1 MEKLLRQ
8 TKRLVPKKL
17 FEKLQPVY
25 HYLIALLGA
34 LIYRFPSRKMK
45 VIAVTGTK
53 GKSTV
58 VELINA
64 MLEAAGHKTALQ
76 NTIRFKIGQRS
87 VRNFYKMTMPGRFF
101 IQQFLYRAAEA
112 RVDYA
117 ILEMTSEGARQFR
130 HKFIDLDALVFTNLA
145 PEHIESHGS
154 YEKYL
159 AAKLSLAALLAESP
173 KQNTTIVANIDD
185 KEGGKFLAVAAKRKI
200 GYSLK
205 DARPYELLE
214 NGLEFSAAGQKF
226 FSALRGRFNIL
237 NILAAR
243 AVAEAEGVKD
253 WQIKNALLKLRE
265 IPGRVQS
272 LKTNRGFEV
281 IVDYAHTP
289 DSLQALYETFGNKKK
304 ICVLGNTG
312 GGRDVWKRKI
322 MAEIADRHC
331 DKIILTDE
339 DPYDEDPE
347 KIVAEMA
354 AAVSD
359 RRKLTVEIDRKMA
372 IRKAVGLAKAGEVVL
387 ITGKGTDPYI
397 MGPDGA
403 KAPWDDSAAVKEELE
418 RLAGGQIL

>member
-1 MEKLLRQ
+1 
-8 TKRLVPKKL
+8 
-17 FEKLQPVY
+17 
-25 HYLIALLGA
+25 
-34 LIYRFPSRKMK
+34 
-45 VIAVTGTK
+45 
-53 GKSTV
+53 
-58 VELINA
+58 
-64 MLEAAGHKTALQ
+64 
-76 NTIRFKIGQRS
+76 
-87 VRNFYKMTMPGRFF
+87 
-101 IQQFLYRAAEA
+101 
-112 RVDYA
+112 
-117 ILEMTSEGARQFR
+117 
-130 HKFIDLDALVFTNLA
+130 
-145 PEHIESHGS
+145 
-154 YEKYL
+154 
-159 AAKLSLAALLAESP
+159 
-173 KQNTTIVANIDD
+173 
-185 KEGGKFLAVAAKRKI
+185 
-200 GYSLK
+200 
-205 DARPYELLE
+205 
-214 NGLEFSAAGQKF
+214 
-226 FSALRGRFNIL
+226 
-237 NILAAR
+237 
-243 AVAEAEGVKD
+243 
-253 WQIKNALLKLRE
+253 LKLRE